1 MTAPQIHPKNKP
13 LLSLQLPSPVLLPT
27 QFLMRIFLLGTAQLL
42 WGEER
47 YKRTAK
53 WELII
58 RTELLTPKG
67 IEQRVPTPSLGSFYQ
82 YSSLILNFSQG
93 PQNKEQLPTT
103 SLQLNFNWL
112 SFHSLLHK
120 YSPCIQS

>member
-27 QFLMRIFLLGTAQLL
+27 QFLMGIFLLGTAQLL

-47 YKRTAK
+47 YKTTAK

-82 YSSLILNFSQG
+82 IF
-93 PQNKEQLPTT
+93 LPHIE
-103 SLQLNFNWL
+103 FL
-112 SFHSLLHK
+112 SG
-120 YSPCIQS
+120 SPK

>member
-1 MTAPQIHPKNKP
+1 MSAPQIHPNDKP

-47 YKRTAK
+47 DKRTAK
-53 WELII
+53 WKLIT

-67 IEQRVPTPSLGSFYQ
+67 IEQRASTLSLGSFYQ
-82 YSSLILNFSQG
+82 IF
-93 PQNKEQLPTT
+93 
-103 SLQLNFNWL
+103 
-112 SFHSLLHK
+112 LLHFEFLSG
-120 YSPCIQS
+120 SPK